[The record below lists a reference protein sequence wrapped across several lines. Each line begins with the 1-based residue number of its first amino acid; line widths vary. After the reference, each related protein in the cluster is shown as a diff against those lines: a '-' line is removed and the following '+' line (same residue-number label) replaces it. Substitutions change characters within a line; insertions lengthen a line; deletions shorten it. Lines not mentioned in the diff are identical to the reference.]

1 MSEGEEMAKNWLAGK
16 TNMHDD
22 LGTLVASMVDG
33 QLGAVERDFLRVVG
47 EAARSAAKRKGP
59 APSRASPPAAQPT
72 AAPPQIDADASWRRA
87 LERQRAARFEELA
100 RRNSRI
106 PVDGGGDFWR
116 ARNEDWNGV

>member
-1 MSEGEEMAKNWLAGK
+1 MSDEGDELAKNWLAGK

-47 EAARSAAKRKGP
+47 EAACSAARRKARP
-59 APSRASPPAAQPT
+59 APEPAQPT
-72 AAPPQIDADASWRRA
+72 PVPPQIDVDASWRRA
-87 LERQRAARFEELA
+87 RERQRAARFEELA

-116 ARNEDWNGV
+116 AQNDDWNGA

>member
-47 EAARSAAKRKGP
+47 EAARSAAKRKDRAAAP
-59 APSRASPPAAQPT
+59 ARVEAQPPAA
-72 AAPPQIDADASWRRA
+72 PPVIDVDASWRRA
-87 LERQRAARFEELA
+87 RERQRAARFEELA

-116 ARNEDWNGV
+116 ARNDDWNGT